1 MVRIVNYIKRHSEDG
16 REFFSLELSGG
27 IEMVLSQVSGQF
39 YATSKKAYITST
51 FDEDTCRSLIGNEL
65 PGSVSKVECEPY
77 EFTVRETGE
86 IITLSHRYVYLPEEK
101 KVPQSYEN
109 VHANVNAFSMNEQFS
124 ELQT

>member
-39 YATSKKAYITST
+39 YATAKKAYITST
-51 FDEDTCRSLIGNEL
+51 FDEDTCRSLIGTEM

-77 EFTVRETGE
+77 EFTVKETGE

-101 KVPQSYEN
+101 KVPQGYGN
-109 VHANVNAFSMNEQFS
+109 VHADVNTFSMNEKEVQ
-124 ELQT
+124 LV

>member
-16 REFFSLELSGG
+16 KEFFSLELSGG

-39 YATSKKAYITST
+39 YATAKKAYITST
-51 FDEDTCRSLIGNEL
+51 FDEDTCRSLIGTEM

-77 EFTVRETGE
+77 EFTVKETGE

-101 KVPQSYEN
+101 KAPQDYEN
-109 VHANVNAFSMNEQFS
+109 VHADVNTFSMNEKEVQ
-124 ELQT
+124 LV